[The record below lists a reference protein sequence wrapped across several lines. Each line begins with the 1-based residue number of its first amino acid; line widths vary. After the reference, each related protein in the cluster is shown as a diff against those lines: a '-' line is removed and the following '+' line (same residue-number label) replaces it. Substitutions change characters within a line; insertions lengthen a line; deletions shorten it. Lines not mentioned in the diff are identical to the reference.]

1 MEKFIRVEYNDK
13 IYEVEVEKL
22 VYALNILEKGNVK
35 ETEEELRNLLDKYD
49 LYDDIFLTTINKL
62 W

>member
-1 MEKFIRVEYNDK
+1 MTKIIKVEFEGK
-13 IYEVEVEKL
+13 IYDVEVEKL
-22 VYALNILEKGNVK
+22 VYALNILENGKVK
-35 ETEEELRNLLDKYD
+35 DTEEELRKLLDKYD